1 MFFGQRLDRGGG
13 RKEDGYIRF
22 IIKKRHNKH
31 KLLIS
36 GLFFVGFTTLNA
48 QLKDGLIAYWPLDEV
63 LGSKTPELVNGYDM
77 ELTNL
82 SAEDVVEGRIGNAFS
97 FSNEKQTLLS
107 RVHDE
112 ADQLPA
118 NKHESHTVSMWSKV
132 DGNGQNDL
140 RLFSEANTGNSDP
153 LFNIG
158 TASNG
163 ASGSI
168 DFYIRQSGWPGVNH
182 IKSTAEPY
190 DGEWHHVVF
199 VQEGGER
206 RVYVDG
212 ELDAL
217 EIAAK
222 PAGTFRVNDTTIGG
236 ILRSSA
242 SHWVTGLIDDVA
254 IWNRALSDDEVGSL
268 FANGVPTG
276 MKKEL
281 PLEILSF
288 DADFPAVAAG
298 GKATLNWDASADASL
313 YVEPKALLDAEYS
326 QDGIVNAVSEFGVGS
341 IEVTVKESTTFT
353 LKAVRGNETVEGTV
367 TVEVISGVADGWT
380 LIDNFESRDEANAEG
395 AFMDVN
401 DTSIGGILRAS
412 ASYWVTGLI
421 DDVAIWKRALSD
433 EEISAVQDAGL
444 ENRSESLGA
453 DMIAYWPLDEIQ
465 GEVTPDVING
475 YDLELTNLSA
485 DDLVEGQIGN
495 AFSFSNENN
504 TLLSRVHD
512 AADELPANKH
522 NSFTI
527 SMWSQVDG
535 NGQNDLRL
543 FSEGNTANN
552 TPLFNIGTDNGGAG
566 GAVDLYIRQGGWP
579 TVGHIYSTAEPYDGE
594 WHHVVFVQE
603 NGKRRLYVDG
613 ELDDLEIPAKP
624 AATFN
629 ASDSINGQGGWQN
642 PVGSAVVLDVEGNQ
656 ALGFTGADD
665 LNALQLRSLQIA
677 EGEKATVFFRLATLD
692 DASEDGQVNV
702 LFGLTEK
709 PIRFVGDFNND
720 AGPIVRLTKEPG
732 FGPITLNAR
741 NGVGN
746 EYTIG
751 DTVLDFGGV
760 YNIWIDVEN
769 RSNDDG
775 DVYSVYIAE
784 EGQAER
790 TVVFENFVSD
800 RNPAGTVDLG
810 KPKPD
815 LMSLLVMSSGLN
827 AGLGNLLFDDLY
839 VSIGKFLDT
848 VPVASAFVGTAA
860 PEIVLHS
867 SRVSGDG
874 AGFSFDWNSTAGN
887 IYQVQRQATLS
898 APWQTIADAHPT
910 GGATADNTS
919 FTDSGLGASA
929 IYRVAQLE
937 NPPLFF
943 DDFESG
949 ATGWSASDLGESGT
963 EWELG
968 KPTNGPGESH
978 SPTRAYGTG
987 LAKDYGDYTDVYLVS
1002 PVIDLTGLDNA
1013 RLEFWSYRDCEPA
1026 VEGELYD
1033 WCQVM
1038 ILDEDGEYLVDNP
1051 IWLRGGVAKQWR
1063 LEKAKIPAGAL
1074 GKKIRLEFN
1083 FSSDGGQ
1090 DIGPQSGWFIDD
1102 VAITIK

>member
-1 MFFGQRLDRGGG
+1 MFFFG
-13 RKEDGYIRF
+13 RSLTGWWAKEYF
-22 IIKKRHNKH
+22 YVKFVMKKLHNKH
-31 KLLIS
+31 NLLLS
-36 GLFFVGFTTLNA
+36 VLFFVGFNTLNA

-63 LGSKTPELVNGYDM
+63 QGTKTPELVNGYDM

-168 DFYIRQSGWPGVNH
+168 DFYIRQSGWPQVNH
-182 IKSTAEPY
+182 IKSTAEPH

-199 VQEGGER
+199 VQDGGER

-212 ELDAL
+212 ELDDL

-222 PAGTFRVNDTTIGG
+222 PDGTFNVNDTTIGG

-254 IWNRALSDDEVGSL
+254 IWNRALIDDEVGSL

-276 MKKEL
+276 MKKKL
-281 PLEILSF
+281 PLEIRSF

-298 GKATLNWDASADASL
+298 GKATLNWDASADATL
-313 YVEPKALLDAEYS
+313 YVEPKALLDADYS

-341 IEVTVKESTTFT
+341 IAVTVEETTTFT
-353 LKAVRGNETVEGTV
+353 LKAVRGAETVEVSV
-367 TVEVISGVADGWT
+367 TVEAISGVADGWT
-380 LIDNFESRDEANAEG
+380 LIDNFESRDAANVEG

-401 DTSIGGILRAS
+401 NTSIGGILRAS
-412 ASYWVTGLI
+412 SSHWVTGLI

-433 EEISAVQDAGL
+433 DEVIGL
-444 ENRSESLGA
+444 NDDGSPTQLSKGLV
-453 DMIAYWPLDEIQ
+453 AYWPLDEVQ
-465 GEVTPDVING
+465 GDKTPDLING
-475 YDLELTNLSA
+475 YDLELLNLTA
-485 DDLVEGQIGN
+485 DDLVEGQKGN

-522 NSFTI
+522 ESFTI

-535 NGQNDLRL
+535 NGQNDLRV

-552 TPLFNIGTDNGGAG
+552 TPLFNIGTDNGGVS

-603 NGKRRLYVDG
+603 NGQRRLYVDG
-613 ELDDLEIPAKP
+613 ELDDLEIAAKP

-642 PVGSAVVLDVEGNQ
+642 PVGSAVVFDVEGNQ
-656 ALGFTGADD
+656 ALGFTEADD

-692 DASEDGQVNV
+692 DDAVDGQVNV

-709 PIRFVGDFNND
+709 PIRFTGDFNND

-746 EYTIG
+746 EYTID

-760 YNIWIDVEN
+760 YNIWIDVGN
-769 RSNDDG
+769 KSNDDG

-784 EGQAER
+784 EGQSER

-815 LMSLLVMSSGLN
+815 LISLLIMSSGLN

-839 VSIGKFLDT
+839 VSIGKFIDT
-848 VPVASAFVGTAA
+848 VPVASSFVGAEG

-874 AGFSFDWNSTAGN
+874 AGFSFDWNSTVGN
-887 IYQVQRQATLS
+887 IYQVQKQATLS
-898 APWQTIADAHPT
+898 APWQTIADAHPE
-910 GGATADNTS
+910 GGATSDNTS
-919 FTDSGLGASA
+919 FTDTGLGASA

-937 NPPLFF
+937 
-943 DDFESG
+943 
-949 ATGWSASDLGESGT
+949 
-963 EWELG
+963 
-968 KPTNGPGESH
+968 
-978 SPTRAYGTG
+978 SP
-987 LAKDYGDYTDVYLVS
+987 S
-1002 PVIDLTGLDNA
+1002 
-1013 RLEFWSYRDCEPA
+1013 
-1026 VEGELYD
+1026 
-1033 WCQVM
+1033 
-1038 ILDEDGEYLVDNP
+1038 IL
-1051 IWLRGGVAKQWR
+1051 R
-1063 LEKAKIPAGAL
+1063 
-1074 GKKIRLEFN
+1074 
-1083 FSSDGGQ
+1083 
-1090 DIGPQSGWFIDD
+1090 
-1102 VAITIK
+1102 